1 MPTAIPFTALV
12 RGNGFPL
19 CLAKVDVSEYDN
31 WITLGGV
38 SSGLASSAQINESLK
53 NCMQLHWNLHS
64 ATASFTATWA
74 DNSFSFDKSLPN
86 HEYIITPE
94 PKGRSCRFITPQ
106 ISRTDMTE
114 AEFIETDGFGC
125 STRGTFR
132 INPVR
137 MYNGSTSNELVFVGY
152 GVSMLFDGVAQSGHA
167 EGLNDVVSRI
177 LISSY
182 LNGQSRSGSIQDPPG
197 SGNVDF
203 FDDTASILTIDNIP
217 FRSLSKA
224 LAFSNAGSG
233 YSKNI
238 SSNSRSASASGTF
251 GSGAG
256 FSSST
261 SSVTIPE
268 SFFDF
273 YTYN

>member
-1 MPTAIPFTALV
+1 
-12 RGNGFPL
+12 
-19 CLAKVDVSEYDN
+19 
-31 WITLGGV
+31 
-38 SSGLASSAQINESLK
+38 
-53 NCMQLHWNLHS
+53 
-64 ATASFTATWA
+64 
-74 DNSFSFDKSLPN
+74 
-86 HEYIITPE
+86 
-94 PKGRSCRFITPQ
+94 
-106 ISRTDMTE
+106 MTE